1 MDKQNKDQQPHRD
14 RLEEQQA
21 PLKNTDHAFV
31 QVGRDGEPVIPQR
44 SDDEDNKHDN
54 LRDGDSVTTIKHR

>member
-1 MDKQNKDQQPHRD
+1 MDKQNKDQQHTD

-31 QVGRDGEPVIPQR
+31 QVGRDGEPVIPER
-44 SDDEDNKHDN
+44 SNEEGSKHDD
-54 LRDGDSVTTIKHR
+54 LREGDRVTTIKHR

>member
-1 MDKQNKDQQPHRD
+1 MDKQNKDQQHD

-44 SDDEDNKHDN
+44 SSEEESR
-54 LRDGDSVTTIKHR
+54 RDGLREGDEVTTIKHR

>member
-1 MDKQNKDQQPHRD
+1 MDKQNREPQKD

-31 QVGRDGEPVIPQR
+31 QVGRDGEPVMPQR
-44 SDDEDNKHDN
+44 SENVEGERAKDN
-54 LRDGDSVTTIKHR
+54 LRDPDHVTTIKHR

>member
-1 MDKQNKDQQPHRD
+1 MDKQNKDQQHPD

-44 SDDEDNKHDN
+44 SDDEGSVHDD
-54 LRDGDSVTTIKHR
+54 LRDPDRVTTIKHR

>member
-1 MDKQNKDQQPHRD
+1 MDKQNKDQQHTD

-31 QVGRDGEPVIPQR
+31 QVGRDGEPVIPER
-44 SDDEDNKHDN
+44 SGEEGRNQDD
-54 LRDGDSVTTIKHR
+54 LREGDRVTTIKHR

>member
-1 MDKQNKDQQPHRD
+1 MDKQNKEPQQHD

-31 QVGRDGEPVIPQR
+31 QVGHNGEPVIPER
-44 SDDEDNKHDN
+44 SGEEGSTHDD
-54 LRDGDSVTTIKHR
+54 LRDSERGTTIKHR

>member
-1 MDKQNKDQQPHRD
+1 MDKQNKDQQHPD

-31 QVGRDGEPVIPQR
+31 KVGRDGEPVIPER
-44 SDDEDNKHDN
+44 SSEEGSTRDE
-54 LRDGDSVTTIKHR
+54 LRDSERGTTIKHR

>member
-14 RLEEQQA
+14 RLEEQHA

-31 QVGRDGEPVIPQR
+31 QVGRDGEPVIPER
-44 SDDEDNKHDN
+44 SDDKGKAPDD